1 MDAFAYKFSFNLDP
15 FQYSEVRLEE
25 VRRVTL
31 ELKVGFEFTR
41 LSMSLGAISVMSKD
55 AASSGVGG
63 SV

>member
-1 MDAFAYKFSFNLDP
+1 MDTFAYKFSFNLDP
-15 FQYSEVRLEE
+15 FYSSEVRLEE

-41 LSMSLGAISVMSKD
+41 LSISLGATSAMSKD